1 MSCGGGAVASVAFS
15 GPHGGLESDV
25 IVSSLNHTFPSP
37 GNTPDNSSSTMAFL
51 ALLVAA
57 GDVFSPLLNKGPPNT
72 SKRAPEGIYGA
83 FLIVGVVVIK
93 IDVRRYQTEIQETIE
108 GSVLVFLGAKSSRL
122 GDEADG
128 DDRTPSGMAYHADES
143 GSLQADKRGVGR
155 TTIHVEGFTGFFCKL
170 EWCPLTQTM

>member
-1 MSCGGGAVASVAFS
+1 M
-15 GPHGGLESDV
+15 P
-25 IVSSLNHTFPSP
+25 FPDS
-37 GNTPDNSSSTMAFL
+37 
-51 ALLVAA
+51 LVATR
-57 GDVFSPLLNKGPPNT
+57 DVFGPLLDKGPPNT
-72 SKRAPEGIYGA
+72 SKRAPRAISEG
-83 FLIVGVVVIK
+83 FLIGGVAVIK

-108 GSVLVFLGAKSSRL
+108 ASVLVFWGAKSSRL

-170 EWCPLTQTM
+170 EWRPPTQTM